1 MTILRTNNYSVNYP
15 SIVED
20 PTPGADLIFF
30 QNDAYKSSTLSSI
43 FNTTISYNVAGSG
56 YSNWGTSNYQT
67 STDPWY
73 WQGTLILNGEVT
85 HCKHLSVAV
94 DNYRNNLDYSPWSS
108 MDLTNKIKP
117 IQYYTDGTSNN
128 LVQAFYNNQGTS
140 VTLNNVRFFRKQN
153 TTNNLS
159 VGYPSYNADASGAI
173 ATGYTAYPVYRNPVT
188 NNIIC
193 IGNHNTTG
201 YHPGGHPGF
210 NLSGAF
216 NVATPSINFVTGV
229 ANVLCQFIGVSSVN
243 NGNALMLHNN
253 VADDYTQ
260 TIYRYNDSTNVST
273 TLNSYTFAPATL
285 SVAGLGTYLV
295 SNYHSTPTASITI
308 TGTSPAG
315 VVTGYIIGYV
325 LNVTGVTSGSI
336 GVGQTISGAAGSG
349 VIAGTTITA
358 IGTNVTTSVGGIRV
372 APFLPKIA
380 SSTFVDL
387 STSTTRG
394 FYLPY
399 FDTAG
404 TYQPFYYQWNTISD
418 TFVRNQ
424 DIKVIYGDGT
434 ANTSTFLSLWAPETV
449 SSTSVSRNDGMQ
461 RARYN
466 ESFIFNNARYL
477 TFMQFHGAGTVMDAS
492 ALQRTFITYTVNTA
506 TYKTLTYHSSVTI
519 PSTPKNIVWLN
530 DDRTLLGVFGHSAF
544 WIYNFT
550 SAGWTLTQTEN
561 YQFSAVGRD
570 GQGRIWG
577 VDSGPLG
584 GGRIHLITTDI
595 VPATI
600 SLVPSVSAFNYTGT
614 NQLFTFALNA
624 LSSTGTRIAV
634 NVTLTVTGNSLRILD
649 GASNQYVS
657 YTTATSTSTSTI
669 VNAAIIAAGPSSI
682 ATTIAL

>member
-15 SIVED
+15 TIIED

-30 QNDAYKSSTLSSI
+30 QNDAFKSSTLASK

-108 MDLTNKIKP
+108 MDLNNKIKP
-117 IQYYTDGTSNN
+117 IQYYTDGTTNN
-128 LVQAFYNNQGTS
+128 LVQAFYNSQGT
-140 VTLNNVRFFRKQN
+140 TAANNYVRFLRRQN

-159 VGYPSYNADASGAI
+159 VGNPNYNGDASGAI
-173 ATGYTAYPVYRNPVT
+173 ATGYTAYPVYRNTVT

-210 NLSGAF
+210 NLGSAF
-216 NVATPSINFVTGV
+216 SVTTPAPLFVTGV

-243 NGNALMLHNN
+243 NGQALMLHNN

-273 TLNSYTFAPATL
+273 TLNSYTLAPATL
-285 SVAGLGTYLV
+285 STTTLLGSYLI
-295 SNYHSTPTASITI
+295 SNYHNTATGSITV
-308 TGTSPAG
+308 TCTSPSAT
-315 VVTGYIIGYV
+315 VTGYIIGNV
-325 LNVTGVTSGSI
+325 LNVTAAVAPNYVLI
-336 GVGQTISGAAGSG
+336 GKTISGTG
-349 VIAGTTITA
+349 VIVGTTITA
-358 IGTNVTTSVGGIRV
+358 TGTNVTSSIGGIRV

-387 STSTTRG
+387 STSTSVRG
-394 FYLPY
+394 FYVPY
-399 FDTAG
+399 FDVNG
-404 TYQPFYYQWNTISD
+404 TYQPFYYQWNLGTD
-418 TFVRNQ
+418 NFVRNQ
-424 DIKVIYGDGT
+424 DIKVVYSSGNMLT
-434 ANTSTFLSLWAPETV
+434 YWAAETV
-449 SSTSVSRNDGMQ
+449 SSTSVNRIDGMQ

-466 ESFIFNNARYL
+466 ESFIYNGVRYL
-477 TFMQFHGAGTVMDAS
+477 TFMQLHGASAAMDAN
-492 ALQRTFITYTVNTA
+492 ALQRTFMTYTVNTA

-519 PSTPKNIVWLN
+519 PTTPKNIVWLN
-530 DDRTLLGVFGHSAF
+530 DARTLLGVFGHSAF

-550 SAGWTLTQTEN
+550 SAGWTLTRTEN

-570 GQGRIWG
+570 SQGRIWG
-577 VDSGPLG
+577 VDTGPLG
-584 GGRIHLITTDI
+584 GGRIHLITADA

-600 SLVPSVSAFNYTGT
+600 SLVPSASVFNYTGT
-614 NQLFTFALNA
+614 NQLFTFALDT
-624 LSSTGTRIAV
+624 LTSTGTRMST

-649 GASNQYVS
+649 DASNQYTS

-682 ATTIAL
+682 ATTINL

>member
-15 SIVED
+15 TIVED

-30 QNDAYKSSTLSSI
+30 QNDAYRSSTLASI

-94 DNYRNNLDYSPWSS
+94 DNYRNNLDYSPWLS
-108 MDLTNKIKP
+108 MDLNNKIEP

-128 LVQAFYNNQGTS
+128 LVQAFYNSQGT
-140 VTLNNVRFFRKQN
+140 TAANNYVRFFRRQN

-159 VGYPSYNADASGAI
+159 VGYPSYNADALGAI
-173 ATGYTAYPVYRNPVT
+173 ATGYTAYPLYRNPVT

-193 IGNHNTTG
+193 IGVYNATG
-201 YHPGGHPGF
+201 YHPGGYAG
-210 NLSGAF
+210 L
-216 NVATPSINFVTGV
+216 SINAAFTVANPPTIQNVTAV
-229 ANVLCQFIGVSSVN
+229 ANVSCQFVGVSSVN
-243 NGNALMLHNN
+243 GQALMLHNS
-253 VADDYTQ
+253 VAHDYTQ
-260 TIYRYNDSTNVST
+260 TIYRYNDATNLSPSV
-273 TLNSYTFAPATL
+273 NSYTFAPAVL
-285 SVAGLGTYLV
+285 STTSLVGSYLI
-295 SNYHSTPTASITI
+295 SNYHNTPTASITV
-308 TGTSPAG
+308 TGTSPSAS
-315 VVTGYIIGYV
+315 VTGYIIGNV
-325 LNVTGVTSGSI
+325 LNVTAATAPNYMQ
-336 GVGQTISGAAGSG
+336 VGQTISGTG

-358 IGTNVTTSVGGIRV
+358 TGTNVTTSVGGVRTN
-372 APFLPKIA
+372 AYLPKIA

-387 STSTTRG
+387 STSTTYG

-404 TYQPFYYQWNTISD
+404 TYQPFYYQWNTTND
-418 TFVRNQ
+418 NFVRNQ
-424 DIKVIYGDGT
+424 DIKVIYGNGT

-449 SSTSVSRNDGMQ
+449 SSTSVTRNDGMQ
-461 RARYN
+461 RAWYN

-477 TFMQFHGAGTVMDAS
+477 TFMQFHGAGTVMDANT
-492 ALQRTFITYTVNTA
+492 LQRTFMTYTVNTA

-519 PSTPKNIVWLN
+519 PTTPKNIVWLN
-530 DDRTLLGVFGHSAF
+530 DARTLLGVFGHSAF

-550 SAGWTLTQTEN
+550 SAGWTLTQTQP

-570 GQGRIWG
+570 SQGRIWG
-577 VDSGPLG
+577 VDAGPLG

-600 SLVPSVSAFNYTGT
+600 SLVPSSSVFNYTGT
-614 NQLFTFALNA
+614 NQLFTFALDA

-657 YTTATSTSTSTI
+657 YTTATSTSTSVI